1 MKFQFES
8 SLPHQN
14 KAIESVINLFEG
26 IKTKSGIF
34 SISRTQEN
42 FNLFN
47 DTFQGFSNRIQTNN
61 WTEEIT
67 QDNLNKIQEQNNLKK
82 TKINSDSPIF
92 DIEMETGTGKTY
104 VFLKTILELNQKY
117 DFKKFIIVVPSIAI
131 KEGVLKS
138 LEITK
143 THFKQIFPSINY
155 NYYEYDGQSRQ
166 AVWNFA
172 NNDSVEIMILN
183 IHQINKFSKNT
194 FYLKRDDLSGDSSS
208 DLIRQTR
215 PILIIDEPQ
224 SSDGEKGAEA
234 IKKMQ
239 PLFTLRYS
247 ATFKERK
254 NEHLIYKLDSF
265 TSYSQKLVKEII
277 VESKEIENSEFEY
290 SYIKL
295 ISLDQKN
302 QRAKIEIK
310 KSKKTGI
317 IKKEEVFVYTND
329 DLYMVSNKLEEY
341 SNLKIDNI
349 NFKDQKI
356 ILSNGKEY
364 SLGIGNEILDLK
376 LKESQIKTTIEIHLK
391 KQLELKKHN
400 IKVLSLFFIDKVKN
414 YREYDENGKTKPGKY
429 AEIFQKQF
437 IDIVSKN
444 EEYRKLFDFTKNDIT
459 YLASKIH
466 NGYFSI
472 DKKKRFKDTQGNTK
486 DDTSTYDKIMKD
498 KEKLISF
505 DEQLCFIFS
514 HSALKE
520 GWDNPN
526 VFQICTLNETKSEMK
541 KRQEIGRGLR
551 LCVNQDGER
560 IHDENINKL
569 SVITNETYQQFVDSL
584 QREMEEDGIKFGIIN
599 DLYFS
604 TNINN
609 IDQELSKK
617 IFNFLK
623 QESFIDK
630 NNRFNPKEIISPEQI
645 QNKFPELDQNQ
656 SNEIIDLLKNSYS
669 KLSNI
674 IKDGNKRKINKVKQ
688 EIIISNEFQNLW
700 NEIKQ
705 KTIYKI
711 SINSK
716 ELAYECQ
723 NKIMESLSQLEKT
736 HIVSQTHNIDIAKE
750 GIVSTKSS
758 NKRFEEIE
766 ISNSG
771 PLIDIV
777 SDIEK
782 ATDLKRKTIIE
793 IIKHHEILKEI
804 KIHPEATKKE
814 IIKKIKEVKQKLMIK
829 GIEYI
834 KIDDYYEQHL
844 LLEDEKEFFVEKYI
858 DTKDNDKY
866 PYEYIV
872 YDSKVERDFGD
883 KALKSEDVKKFI
895 KLPNWFKIDTP
906 LGKYNPDW
914 ALYDEREIIFIAET
928 KGTTDEN
935 QLREIEKNKIKCGE
949 KHFQAI
955 NKKIKF
961 KTGNNFYDM
970 ISKSNGD
977 N

>member
-67 QDNLNKIQEQNNLKK
+67 QDNLNKIQKENNLKQ

-414 YREYDENGKTKPGKY
+414 YREYDEDGNIILGKY
-429 AEIFQKQF
+429 AKIFQEQF
-437 IDIVSKN
+437 IKIVSKN

-459 YLASKIH
+459 HLASKIH
-466 NGYFSI
+466 DGYFSI
-472 DKKKRFKDTQGNTK
+472 DKKKRFKDTKGDTK

-630 NNRFNPKEIISPEQI
+630 NNRFNPKENISPEQI
-645 QNKFPELDQNQ
+645 QNKFSELDQNQ
-656 SNEIIDLLKNSYS
+656 SNKIRDLLINSYS

-688 EIIISNEFQNLW
+688 EIIISDEFQNLW

-711 SINSK
+711 SIDSK
-716 ELAYECQ
+716 GLVYDCQ
-723 NKIMESLSQLEKT
+723 KKIRESLSQLEKT

-750 GIVSTKSS
+750 GIVSTKTS
-758 NKRFEEIE
+758 NKRFEKIE

-782 ATDLKRKTIIE
+782 ATDLTRKTIIE
-793 IIKHHEILKEI
+793 IIKDHNILKEI

-814 IIKKIKEVKQKLMIK
+814 IIKKIKEVKQKLMID

-834 KIDDYYEQHL
+834 KIDQYYQQKL
-844 LLEDEKEFFVEKYI
+844 LNEDIEFFVEKYI
-858 DTKDNDKY
+858 ETKDNDKY

-872 YDSKVERDFGD
+872 YDSKVEKNFGET
-883 KALKSEDVKKFI
+883 ALKSEDVKKFI

-935 QLREIEKNKIKCGE
+935 QLRKIEKDKIECGK

-961 KTGNNFYDM
+961 ESGNDFYKM

>member
-61 WTEEIT
+61 WTEEIA
-67 QDNLNKIQEQNNLKK
+67 QDNLNKIQEENNLKK
-82 TKINSDSPIF
+82 TKINSDSPVF

-459 YLASKIH
+459 HLASKIH

-630 NNRFNPKEIISPEQI
+630 NNRFNPKENISPEQI

-750 GIVSTKSS
+750 GIVSTKTS
-758 NKRFEEIE
+758 NKRFEKIE

-782 ATDLKRKTIIE
+782 ATDLTRKTIIE
-793 IIKHHEILKEI
+793 IIKYPDILKEI

-814 IIKKIKEVKQKLMIK
+814 IIKKIKEVKQKLMID

-834 KIDDYYEQHL
+834 KIDQYYQQKL
-844 LLEDEKEFFVEKYI
+844 LNEEIEFFVEKYI